1 MREREATPG
10 PEAYD
15 IGLGHRLEGH
25 SLEIMQGSLETLQSW
40 ASLGVGQ
47 ADGWPFLCSG
57 ERDGAGAAYEFAR
70 VDEGSDGRRG
80 GEVSAAGESRDEEKC
95 TGLSRGFRDGRD
107 GEDEED
113 EGGEEEQDRCDRH
126 HHSTTERLEG
136 VAKRIMFGRSR
147 TPCFAGGSV
156 SSEDLPRPSRS
167 ETANS
172 YLHRRAGSRCSRLSP
187 ASSAAA
193 LRGVP
198 CPECLGVEVATAVNS
213 FVAAAASVSDANLFR
228 RARMTGASVRFGEM
242 PRQRT
247 APAFSIG
254 RGQRDVT
261 SRLLHTTPGEEIYRE
276 ARLGRS
282 GKGPASASPRAGD
295 AVTKPRPAAATVV
308 LPDARG
314 GGPRGPSHSGNGY
327 SGTDAAAA
335 DGRVFVVD
343 GALGAQVKSCRP
355 TSPSFTLAGPR
366 RAATLFHERLRYDGK
381 VGRSPLCFTLS
392 VLASLLACR
401 PGEERV
407 WSVVSGYRFLVL
419 SLACIRHVQFNS
431 ACLVDFCVLLAV
443 LVQSFVCTVQLL
455 CRCDAGTFGGATRPR
470 TIQGVLQCTHSA
482 EPKEGDLMKP
492 RLQ

>member
-15 IGLGHRLEGH
+15 VGLAHRLEGH

-47 ADGWPFLCSG
+47 SDGWPFLCG
-57 ERDGAGAAYEFAR
+57 RGRDGAGAADEVAR
-70 VDEGSDGRRG
+70 GGEASVGRRG
-80 GEVSAAGESRDEEKC
+80 GEVNAAGEIRDEENSM
-95 TGLSRGFRDGRD
+95 GLSRGFGNCR
-107 GEDEED
+107 EELD
-113 EGGEEEQDRCDRH
+113 KEEEEVEEEEEEEERCDKQ
-126 HHSTTERLEG
+126 HHSTTELLEG
-136 VAKRIMFGRSR
+136 VAKRTMFGRSR

-156 SSEDLPRPSRS
+156 SSEGLPRSTTS
-167 ETANS
+167 ETGS
-172 YLHRRAGSRCSRLSP
+172 SFHHRRAGSRCSRLSP

-198 CPECLGVEVATAVNS
+198 CPECLSVEVSTAVNR

-228 RARMTGASVRFGEM
+228 RARTTGASVRFGEM

-254 RGQRDVT
+254 RGHRDVT

-295 AVTKPRPAAATVV
+295 TVTRPRPAAATVV

-314 GGPRGPSHSGNGY
+314 GGARDPPHSGNGHA
-327 SGTDAAAA
+327 GTDAAAA
-335 DGRVFVVD
+335 DREVFVVD

-381 VGRSPLCFTLS
+381 VGGPPLCLPFLYW
-392 VLASLLACR
+392 LAGLAQNAFC
-401 PGEERV
+401 GF
-407 WSVVSGYRFLVL
+407 VSGSGFRLMVL
-419 SLACIRHVQFNS
+419 SLDCCIRH
-431 ACLVDFCVLLAV
+431 A
-443 LVQSFVCTVQLL
+443 
-455 CRCDAGTFGGATRPR
+455 
-470 TIQGVLQCTHSA
+470 
-482 EPKEGDLMKP
+482 
-492 RLQ
+492 